1 VVSDGILGWLVC
13 HEREAFSE
21 GYIPQQRHGIS
32 SGDVASTGRMG
43 FGLSIR
49 GGGYRW
55 VDDVEG
61 VDWVDDVGGVDGK
74 ERHVRARA

>member
-1 VVSDGILGWLVC
+1 MVYQAAMWHQPGGWALGL
-13 HEREAFSE
+13 E
-21 GYIPQQRHGIS
+21 Y
-32 SGDVASTGRMG
+32 T
-43 FGLSIR
+43 

>member
-1 VVSDGILGWLVC
+1 MAGLSRKEILSG
-13 HEREAFSE
+13 

-61 VDWVDDVGGVDGK
+61 VDCVDNVDGVDGK